1 MTPRPQTPSQTI
13 GPFFHVA
20 ITSAGPVT
28 VGAGDGPLLHGRVI
42 DGAGVAVGDSL
53 VEVWDGT
60 HFGRCHTDAEGWYSF
75 QLPAPSTPSSDQAPY
90 LAVSVFARGL
100 LGRLMTRCYLPANEA
115 AQTADPLLRSL
126 PDDLKATLLAEAD
139 SDTLRFDIHLQG
151 EHETVFLAV

>member
-1 MTPRPQTPSQTI
+1 MT
-13 GPFFHVA
+13 
-20 ITSAGPVT
+20 
-28 VGAGDGPLLHGRVI
+28 
-42 DGAGVAVGDSL
+42 
-53 VEVWDGT
+53 
-60 HFGRCHTDAEGWYSF
+60 
-75 QLPAPSTPSSDQAPY
+75 TPSSDQAPY

-115 AQTADPLLRSL
+115 AQAADPLLRSL